1 MPNLVDPPQC
11 IEQAIEVFT
20 ACYSPNDQVYSHS
33 CLWGDFNFCLN
44 GLFEYEVEG
53 QFHLAPPSYGLWIPP
68 YTEHNSHAIDE
79 QPIHYVAIRLAP
91 ELSRNISAHT
101 EILSVSPFFRA
112 LVEETLKAKDHA
124 SLEMYRHLLWVIY
137 DQLQTTPKHQHYLPQ
152 SHHPILQPLLQHLR
166 APEYFQLSLQQCLIT
181 TQLSERQL
189 LRLSQN
195 ELHMGLSEWRNRAKL
210 LYAIQQLKHGV
221 SIKALSFA
229 LGYQHSS
236 SFIEFFKRYTGKTP
250 TQLRD

>member
-1 MPNLVDPPQC
+1 MPNLVEPSQC
-11 IEQAIEVFT
+11 IEQAIEIFT

-33 CLWGDFNFCLN
+33 CLWGDFNFCFN

-53 QFHLAPPSYGLWIPP
+53 QLHLAPPSYGLWIPP
-68 YTEHNSHAIDE
+68 FTEHNSHAIDD

-91 ELSRNISAHT
+91 ELSKQMSSQT
-101 EILSVSPFFRA
+101 EILHVSPFFRA
-112 LVEETLKAKDHA
+112 LVEETLAAKDHA
-124 SLEMYRHLLWVIY
+124 NLATYRHLLWVIY
-137 DQLQTTPKHQHYLPQ
+137 DQLQTAPKHQHYLPQ
-152 SHHPILQPLLQHLR
+152 SHHPILKPLLQQLNT
-166 APEYFQLSLQQCLIT
+166 PEYFQLSLQQCLAS
-181 TQLSERQL
+181 TQLSERQI
-189 LRLSQN
+189 LRLSQS
-195 ELHMGLSEWRNRAKL
+195 ELHMGLSEWRNRAKI
-210 LYAIQQLKHGV
+210 LYAIQQLKHGI